1 MGNVNSEDEF
11 SERGR
16 THGPSS
22 RTRGEG
28 GSHFHRSGARS
39 VPLLPIFLRAGPK
52 NCIFVDGG
60 PDWERISPSTSSA
73 ATPAP
78 APAPR
83 ARRRIYYVERHPD
96 RKGGGAALAPQVRGC
111 SRQRPFGGVG
121 GPQDLDGAH
130 DLARVARHV
139 REDLELRRRQRDL
152 GVVAHHL
159 TAVAVPHEVPHF
171 DRRFAVL
178 CWGRD
183 DAPARE
189 RANLGAE

>member
-73 ATPAP
+73 ATTAP
-78 APAPR
+78 AAGFTTWSGIPTARAAVPPLPR
-83 ARRRIYYVERHPD
+83 RYVAAVVKD
-96 RKGGGAALAPQVRGC
+96 YLAALVDRAGLCPLAGRDGRRTAPTPTVAYRSALSDETPVAAGIGAPQVRN
-111 SRQRPFGGVG
+111 
-121 GPQDLDGAH
+121 
-130 DLARVARHV
+130 
-139 REDLELRRRQRDL
+139 
-152 GVVAHHL
+152 
-159 TAVAVPHEVPHF
+159 
-171 DRRFAVL
+171 
-178 CWGRD
+178 
-183 DAPARE
+183 E
-189 RANLGAE
+189 R